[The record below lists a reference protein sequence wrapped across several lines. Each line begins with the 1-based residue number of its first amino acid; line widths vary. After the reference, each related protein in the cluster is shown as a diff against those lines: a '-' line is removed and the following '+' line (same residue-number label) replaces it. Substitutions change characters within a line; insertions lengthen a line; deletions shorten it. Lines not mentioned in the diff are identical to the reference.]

1 MVNWNLLLYYSPV
14 KDTVIVNDRWGK
26 GDACKHG
33 GYFTCHDRFN
43 PGQLLLICRNMLN
56 SVCR

>member
-1 MVNWNLLLYYSPV
+1 MV
-14 KDTVIVNDRWGK
+14 VNDRWGK